1 MSTALSMGGLVD
13 DEADKFEKLKSL
25 VDKIRF
31 CMMTTIGLDG
41 VMHSRPM
48 SFLEWSEGGNLLFF
62 TNASSTTMRQIES
75 QRTVNLGFCDPS
87 HNVYVSISG
96 EARVLNDA
104 ALKEKLFAPIM
115 KNWFPGG
122 PEDPSLRL
130 VSVIPNNAEYWE
142 GLSGLALLLSLA
154 KASLTDVPQDVGAHE
169 SFLL

>member
-1 MSTALSMGGLVD
+1 MSAALSMNALVD
-13 DEADKFEKLKSL
+13 DEADRFEKLRSL

-62 TNASSTTMRQIES
+62 TRASSTTMRQIES
-75 QRTVNLGFCDPS
+75 QRIVNLGFCDPS

-115 KNWFPGG
+115 NNWFPGG
-122 PEDPSLRL
+122 AEDPSLRL
-130 VSVIPNNAEYWE
+130 ISVIPV
-142 GLSGLALLLSLA
+142 S
-154 KASLTDVPQDVGAHE
+154 AHE
-169 SFLL
+169 RTYFSERRPRPVCDLPSSAI